1 MQSNRT
7 ITAKAAREGAVFMVG
22 GGMPSK
28 GDGAGTDTFRPHRA
42 YGQLRNTESFQKISE
57 TSIHYVIAA
66 SEIFCL
72 SSVFFIAFC
81 RIRTFTT
88 ASHLPLVSAVHGSR
102 Q

>member
-1 MQSNRT
+1 MLN
-7 ITAKAAREGAVFMVG
+7 IHLKAARGWRSSVLAAV
-22 GGMPSK
+22 MPSK